1 MFEKIYIAGWDDIKA
16 GDICYGSKGEPL
28 KYIERASV
36 LQGSRDAGL
45 IRLKTVNGTFRTDI
59 GNIKLVKHD
68 NYNSFRWIT
77 APGERINSAALK
89 GIDYHPRQSIAV
101 GEWYDPVQEQ
111 NTDGVWV
118 NKKVN
123 NGCGVKVSI
132 PDVLPVVWVDDSK
145 IDLDYIPPATE
156 LVNTLPQT
164 ITAYGYVTKAY
175 LDIETTGLDS
185 EVDRITMIGIRNQLG
200 ENQIFTDIDESNIL
214 SAAIAYFDFHKPALI
229 FAHNGYGFDIPF
241 IVSRCQKYKISHPF
255 SECDREIQRQIKTT
269 AHPALRK
276 AFKVDEDSPQYG
288 GKMVAYQAFGGK
300 TIVVDTMIALGLW
313 DTGKKLTNLKLKP
326 TVIQLK
332 LRDDTRLE
340 LSNDEIQACWQSGN
354 LDRLREYLAFDLED
368 TQLLAD
374 FVMPN
379 IWYQQAYLPDIRLM
393 DLVHKNT
400 GFKIQQIYTYL
411 CPETPQAA
419 ANTSREK
426 IALTDR
432 KADYGGGLT
441 GAIKGIFT
449 DVAKIDVASLYP
461 SLMVRYRLGSRKD
474 PNGRYISVL
483 AKMLTDRLDYKK
495 KGKLGDRSAAGMA
508 DAIKLLMN
516 SGYGFLGN
524 QGYTFN
530 DMENAAL
537 ITAHGRVVLKLM
549 CSIIEENGG
558 VLISADTDGVYFSH
572 SNANL
577 IFDLVSDQLPT
588 GILIELE
595 KQNLMMFSRSKKNY
609 CLYDDHGEMLEM
621 KGNSFLSH
629 LYPVEEE
636 FTRNYPRIFIDDGQL
651 KADKYYHELVDRL
664 IAGCVPVSQVS
675 TTGKIIG
682 AWKGKMLHLGIT
694 EPATVTY
701 YYARHDLHP
710 QYRKYTN
717 SRTYKSLETLLKNHP
732 AIPYFGEYYA
742 HKIECLRSAM
752 LSIPEPAE
760 WWKNKPTK
768 SKKLTKN
775 TQSKSLPNCY

>member
-28 KYIERASV
+28 EYIERASAP
-36 LQGSRDAGL
+36 QGGREADL
-45 IRLKTVNGTFRTDI
+45 IRLKTVNGTVKTDV

-68 NYNSFRWIT
+68 NYDSFRWTT

-89 GIDYHPRQSIAV
+89 GIDYHPRQLIAV
-101 GEWYDPVQEQ
+101 GEWYDPVREQ

-123 NGCGVKVSI
+123 NGCGVKVSL
-132 PDVLPVVWVDDSK
+132 PDILPVMWVDDSK
-145 IDLDYIPPATE
+145 IDLDYFPPATE
-156 LVNTLPQT
+156 LVNTLPQE
-164 ITAYGYVTKAY
+164 ITAYGDVTKAY
-175 LDIETTGLDS
+175 LDIETTGLDP

-200 ENQIFTDIDESNIL
+200 ENQIFTDIDEVNIL
-214 SAAIAYFDFHKPALI
+214 ADAIAYFNLSKPALI

-241 IVSRCQKYKISHPF
+241 VISRCKKHNIPHPF

-276 AFKVDEDSPQYG
+276 AFKVDEDSPEYG
-288 GKMVAYQAFGGK
+288 GKMTAYQAFGGK

-313 DTGKKLTNLKLKP
+313 DTGKKLTNLKLKQ
-326 TVIQLK
+326 TVLQLK

-340 LSNDEIQACWQSGN
+340 LTNDEIQACWQSGDLN
-354 LDRLREYLAFDLED
+354 RLREYLVFDLED

-379 IWYQQAYLPDIRLM
+379 IWYQQAYLPDM
-393 DLVHKNT
+393 DLMNLIHKNT
-400 GFKIQQIYTYL
+400 GFKIQSMYAYL
-411 CPETPQAA
+411 CPETPQSAA
-419 ANTSREK
+419 STSREK
-426 IALTDR
+426 TELTDR

-461 SLMVRYRLGSRKD
+461 SLMVRYRLGSKKD
-474 PNGRYISVL
+474 RNGRYISVL

-508 DAIKLLMN
+508 DAIKLMMN

-549 CSIIEENGG
+549 CSVIEENGG

-577 IFDLVSDQLPT
+577 VFNLVSSQLPA
-588 GILIELE
+588 GISIELE

-609 CLYDDHGEMLEM
+609 CLYNNRGQLLEM

-629 LYPVEEE
+629 LYPIEQE
-636 FTRNYPRIFIDDGQL
+636 FTQKYPRIFINEGQL
-651 KADKYYHELVDRL
+651 KADKYYDELVSKL

-675 TTGKIIG
+675 ITEKILGI
-682 AWKGKMLHLGIT
+682 WKGKMLHLGII

-710 QYRKYTN
+710 QYRKYAK
-717 SRTYKSLETLLKNHP
+717 SRTYKSLETLSTNYP
-732 AIPYFGEYYA
+732 TVPYFGEYYA
-742 HKIECLRSAM
+742 HKIKCLRSAM
-752 LSIPEPAE
+752 LSIPEPLE
-760 WWKNKPTK
+760 WWKNKPSK
-768 SKKLTKN
+768 SKKD
-775 TQSKSLPNCY
+775 

>member
-28 KYIERASV
+28 EYIERASA
-36 LQGSRDAGL
+36 LQGEPEADL
-45 IRLKTVNGTFRTDI
+45 IRLKTVNGKVRTDI
-59 GNIKLVKHD
+59 SNIKLVKHD
-68 NYNSFRWIT
+68 NYHSFRWTT
-77 APGERINSAALK
+77 APGERITSAAVK
-89 GIDYHPRQSIAV
+89 GITYHPRQSIAV
-101 GEWYDPVQEQ
+101 GEWYDPVREQ
-111 NTDGVWV
+111 NTNGVWV

-132 PDVLPVVWVDDSK
+132 PDVLPVIWVDDSK
-145 IDLDYIPPATE
+145 IDLAYLPPPTE
-156 LVNTLPQT
+156 LVDSLPKP
-164 ITAYGYVTKAY
+164 IRPYIDVTKAY
-175 LDIETTGLDS
+175 LDIETTGLDPA
-185 EVDRITMIGIRNQLG
+185 VDRITMIGIRNQLG
-200 ENQIFTDIDESNIL
+200 ENQIFTDIDEGNIL
-214 SAAIAYFDFHKPALI
+214 SEAIAYFYLSKPELI

-241 IVSRCQKYKISHPF
+241 IISRCKKYNILHPF

-269 AHPALRK
+269 AHPALKK
-276 AFKVDEDSPQYG
+276 AFKVDEDSPEYG
-288 GKMVAYQAFGGK
+288 GKMTAYQAFGGK
-300 TIVVDTMIALGLW
+300 TIIVDTMIALGLW

-340 LSNDEIQACWQSGN
+340 LTNDEIQACWQSGD
-354 LDRLREYLAFDLED
+354 LDRLREYLVFDLED
-368 TQLLAD
+368 TQRLAD

-379 IWYQQAYLPDIRLM
+379 IWYQQAYLPDMNLM
-393 DLVHKNT
+393 NLIHKNT
-400 GFKIQQIYTYL
+400 GFKIQSMYAYL
-411 CPETPQAA
+411 CPETPQLAA
-419 ANTSREK
+419 STSREK
-426 IALTDR
+426 TELTDN

-474 PNGRYISVL
+474 PKGRYISVL

-549 CSIIEENGG
+549 CRIIEENGG

-572 SNANL
+572 SNADL
-577 IFDLVSDQLPT
+577 IFDLVSAQLPA
-588 GILIELE
+588 GISIELE
-595 KQNLMMFSRSKKNY
+595 KKNLMMFSRSKKNY
-609 CLYDDHGEMLEM
+609 CLYDDRGELLEM

-629 LYPVEEE
+629 LYPIEKE
-636 FTRNYPRIFIDDGQL
+636 FTQNYPRIFIDEGQL
-651 KADKYYHELVDRL
+651 KADKYYYELVDRL
-664 IAGCVPVSQVS
+664 ISGCVPVSHVS
-675 TTGKIIG
+675 TTGKILG
-682 AWKGKMLHLGIT
+682 TWKGKMLHLGIT

-701 YYARHDLHP
+701 YYSRHDLHP
-710 QYRKYTN
+710 QYRKYAN
-717 SRTYKSLETLLKNHP
+717 CRAYRSLETLLTHYP
-732 AIPYFGEYYA
+732 AVPYFGEYYA
-742 HKIECLRSAM
+742 HKIECLRAAM
-752 LSIPEPAE
+752 LSMSEPLE
-760 WWKNKPTK
+760 RWKNKPNK
-768 SKKLTKN
+768 SNK
-775 TQSKSLPNCY
+775 